1 MVLRSTITLLVAGLA
16 VGIPVALTATHLMKS
31 QLYGVRAADALSFII
46 AALILVSVAILAG
59 LLPAR
64 RAAAVDPAVALRYE

>member
-16 VGIPVALTATHLMKS
+16 IGIPAALSAMHLVKS
-31 QLYGVRAADALSFII
+31 QLYGVGAADALSFII
-46 AALILVSVAILAG
+46 AALILVSVAIFAG

>member
-16 VGIPVALTATHLMKS
+16 VGIPVDLTATRLVKS
-31 QLYGVRAADALSFII
+31 QLYGVGSADTLSFVI